1 MKDVATFIGWW
12 ALTIALWG
20 AFGFMVGAEIAL
32 AL

>member
-1 MKDVATFIGWW
+1 MIRFIAGW
-12 ALTIALWG
+12 ALVIAAWI

>member
-1 MKDVATFIGWW
+1 MVKAIIGWIVCGAAW
-12 ALTIALWG
+12 A

>member
-1 MKDVATFIGWW
+1 MTKTILAWAITATAWI
-12 ALTIALWG
+12 

>member
-1 MKDVATFIGWW
+1 MKTVMAW
-12 ALTIALWG
+12 ALVVAAYI